1 MRIIGMGFAMLALL
15 LAAVGG
21 VVMSQN
27 SCASPFAGV
36 LLRFETDFWTKTDFC
51 QRSVDI
57 SEIRSGGPP
66 PDGIPPIDNPVFELI
81 DLASLWLQ
89 EQSPVIAL
97 EINGDARAYP
107 LAILTWHEIANDVVG
122 GVPVAVTFCPL
133 CNSAIV
139 FDRRVGDETLR
150 FGVSGL
156 LRNSDMVMWDDRT
169 QSFWQQFTGEGIVGA
184 YTGVELEI
192 IPSLVIGFGTFADEY
207 PDGTVL
213 SRDTGR
219 TRSYGAN
226 PYVGYDSSPQPFL
239 FEGSIDPRLP
249 ATEHVLGGL
258 VAGTAVAYPFPLL
271 RERIIINDVIEAVPV
286 VAFFQSGVASAL
298 DQRTIDASR
307 DIGTAAL
314 YERRLNDRE
323 LTFTLRDGAIY
334 DDQTSSRWN
343 AFGRAIEGELAG
355 AQLRRLRAGVYF
367 WFAWAAFRPDTIL
380 RTE

>member
-1 MRIIGMGFAMLALL
+1 
-15 LAAVGG
+15 
-21 VVMSQN
+21 
-27 SCASPFAGV
+27 
-36 LLRFETDFWTKTDFC
+36 
-51 QRSVDI
+51 
-57 SEIRSGGPP
+57 
-66 PDGIPPIDNPVFELI
+66 
-81 DLASLWLQ
+81 
-89 EQSPVIAL
+89 VIAL

>member
-1 MRIIGMGFAMLALL
+1 MRIIGMGFALLALL
-15 LAAVGG
+15 LGAVGG
-21 VVMSQN
+21 MVMAQN
-27 SCASPFAGV
+27 SCANPFSGV

-66 PDGIPPIDNPVFELI
+66 PDGIPPIDNPVFESI

-89 EQSPVIAL
+89 DQSPVIAL
-97 EINGDARAYP
+97 EIDGDARAYP
-107 LAILTWHEIANDVVG
+107 LAILTWHEIANDLIG
-122 GVPVAVTFCPL
+122 DVPVAVTFCPL

-139 FDRRVGDETLR
+139 FDRRVGDATLR
-150 FGVSGL
+150 LGVSGL
-156 LRNSDMVMWDDRT
+156 LRNSDMVMWDDLT

-184 YTGVELEI
+184 YTGTQLTI
-192 IPSLVIGFGTFADEY
+192 IPSLVIGFGAFADEY
-207 PDGTVL
+207 PDGVVL

-226 PYVGYDSSPQPFL
+226 PYIGYDSSPQPFL
-239 FEGSIDPRLP
+239 FEGSVDPRLP

-271 RERIIINDVIEAVPV
+271 RERTLINDVINEVPV
-286 VAFFQSGVASAL
+286 AAFYQDGVASAL
-298 DQRTIDASR
+298 DQSSIDASR

-314 YERRLNDRE
+314 YDRRLDDRE

-334 DDQTSSRWN
+334 DEQTGSRWN
-343 AFGRAIEGELAG
+343 TFGRAVEGELAG
-355 AQLRRLRAGVYF
+355 SQLRRLNAGAHF
-367 WFAWAAFRPDTIL
+367 WFAWAAFRPETIL
-380 RTE
+380 RTT